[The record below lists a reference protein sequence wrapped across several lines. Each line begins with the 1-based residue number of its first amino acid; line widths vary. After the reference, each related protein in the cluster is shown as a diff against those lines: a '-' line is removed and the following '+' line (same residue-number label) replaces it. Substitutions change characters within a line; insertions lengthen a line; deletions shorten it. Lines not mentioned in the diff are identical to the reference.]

1 MLFLLTGDVQIGKTR
16 WLERL
21 ASELYA
27 EGCEVAGVVAPA
39 CGARRGRAGSRS
51 SASTTCCCRTA
62 SASRSRGGATSRAP
76 RGLLDP
82 ESQSEAAQLAWH
94 ISDDALARVNAHF
107 GLIAEGMCG
116 GAEEGEARPR
126 LLVVDEL
133 GRLELERGCASSRRR
148 SCSPAARRRVSPPTR
163 SPSCATGCF
172 RAPSSVS
179 ARRGEVRG
187 RSLPTTARAASCAP
201 RATSRPE
208 GPSGPS
214 QSRSFS
220 IPAPCFCLLVS
231 RLRQSSRTGA
241 KGVGIGR
248 ASFAVEVLSASPP
261 SAVALRD
268 PLGGVAP
275 RLGTSALA
283 VPPSPCFASPPLFFC
298 AAILARRI
306 PRRSLPARALVLPRH
321 RGSRALLWRTGT
333 PRLRLPRFRSH
344 PLVCLSPLYV
354 EPGLTRACVRPMS
367 S

>member
-133 GRLELERGCASSRRR
+133 GRLELERGCASYTYIYLL
-148 SCSPAARRRVSPPTR
+148 ARG
-163 SPSCATGCF
+163 A
-172 RAPSSVS
+172 
-179 ARRGEVRG
+179 
-187 RSLPTTARAASCAP
+187 TARFP
-201 RATSRPE
+201 H
-208 GPSGPS
+208 
-214 QSRSFS
+214 
-220 IPAPCFCLLVS
+220 
-231 RLRQSSRTGA
+231 
-241 KGVGIGR
+241 
-248 ASFAVEVLSASPP
+248 
-261 SAVALRD
+261 
-268 PLGGVAP
+268 
-275 RLGTSALA
+275 ALA
-283 VPPSPCFASPPLFFC
+283 VVRDWLLPRAVERFG
-298 AAILARRI
+298 AAWGG
-306 PRRSLPARALVLPRH
+306 ARAISPDDGARGLV
-321 RGSRALLWRTGT
+321 RA
-333 PRLRLPRFRSH
+333 
-344 PLVCLSPLYV
+344 
-354 EPGLTRACVRPMS
+354 ACDLAS
-367 S
+367 